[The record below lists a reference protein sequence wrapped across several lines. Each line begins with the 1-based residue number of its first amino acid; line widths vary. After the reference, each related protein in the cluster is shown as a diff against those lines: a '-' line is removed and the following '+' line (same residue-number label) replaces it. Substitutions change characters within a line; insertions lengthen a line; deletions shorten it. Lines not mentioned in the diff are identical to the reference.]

1 MKKVALT
8 MATKPK
14 KGFTAKPQSNRKST
28 KKTADQRENER
39 IKAIA
44 SRPMLG
50 GPTSDIRDTDYWACK
65 PKELTNV

>member
-1 MKKVALT
+1 

-14 KGFTAKPQSNRKST
+14 KGFTAKSQVKREST

-50 GPTSDIRDTDYWACK
+50 GATSDIRDTDYWACK
-65 PKELTNV
+65 PK

>member
-1 MKKVALT
+1 

-14 KGFTAKPQSNRKST
+14 AGFTKKAASN
-28 KKTADQRENER
+28 RENER

-50 GPTSDIRDTDYWACK
+50 GATSDIRDTDYWACK
-65 PKELTNV
+65 PKGESNV

>member
-1 MKKVALT
+1 

-14 KGFTAKPQSNRKST
+14 AGFTSKSQSKREST
-28 KKTADQRENER
+28 KNAASNSENER

-50 GPTSDIRDTDYWACK
+50 VATSDIRDTDYWACK
-65 PKELTNV
+65 PKGESNV